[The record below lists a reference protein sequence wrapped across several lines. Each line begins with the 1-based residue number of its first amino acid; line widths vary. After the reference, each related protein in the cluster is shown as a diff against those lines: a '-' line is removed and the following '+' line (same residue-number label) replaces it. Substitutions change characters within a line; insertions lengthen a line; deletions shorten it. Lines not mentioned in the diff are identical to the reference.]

1 MSSDPTQPTPAPQP
15 APEGRSLR
23 DFWNKNRGAL
33 LPLVVSLASAL
44 IGSALTYFGAPPKV
58 VERVQEI
65 LVEVPVLD
73 EFGTGQG
80 WVPNEEAIAENRDA
94 AKTTQFAQTPAGK
107 AALGDEDTFLYRA
120 VRKAAKLPANR
131 YPNVDQKSV
140 GCCVGCGAKH
150 AADASLACAIAN
162 GARFEWKP
170 IAVEPIYAGS
180 RVEVGGGRI
189 RGDGSVGAWAAKWL
203 RERGGL
209 VPMEKLG
216 AHDLTTF
223 SPARARQWGAPGVGV
238 PDDLEP
244 AARTRQVK
252 GAALVTTAAE
262 GKRAIQ
268 QGYAI
273 MVCSNVGFNNRD
285 GTVGTRDAQG
295 FCTPRGTWNH
305 CMAFIGWRGGA
316 RPGFLCL
323 NSWGDTAH
331 SGPVWPEDMPRAA
344 FWIDE
349 SVVGRMLAQGDSFA
363 LADVEGFPAR
373 QLPLDWFVR
382 AEPSAEPKPFWKL
395 RHDLARDNRFALA
408 W

>member
-1 MSSDPTQPTPAPQP
+1 
-15 APEGRSLR
+15 
-23 DFWNKNRGAL
+23 
-33 LPLVVSLASAL
+33 
-44 IGSALTYFGAPPKV
+44 
-58 VERVQEI
+58 
-65 LVEVPVLD
+65 VPD
-73 EFGTGQG
+73 E
-80 WVPNEEAIAENRDA
+80 NAIAENRDP
-94 AKTTQFAQTPAGK
+94 AKTVQFAATPAGR
-107 AALGDEDTFLYRA
+107 AVMGDDDALLYRA
-120 VRKAAKLPANR
+120 VRKAAALPPNR
-131 YPNVDQKSV
+131 YPNVNQLSV
-140 GCCVGCGAKH
+140 GCCVGTGAKH

-203 RERGGL
+203 QARGGL
-209 VPMEKLG
+209 IPMEQFG
-216 AHDLTTF
+216 ECDLTTF

-238 PDDLEP
+238 PDALEP
-244 AARTRQVK
+244 AARAHQVK

-268 QGYAI
+268 QGYAV

-295 FCTPRGTWNH
+295 FCVARGSWNH
-305 CMAFIGWRGGA
+305 CMALIGWRGGA

-323 NSWGDTAH
+323 NSWGDSAH
-331 SGPVWPEDMPRAA
+331 GGPVWPDDMPPAA

-349 SVVGRMLAQGDSFA
+349 AVVGRMLAQGDSFA

-373 QLPLDWFVR
+373 RLPLDWFVR
-382 AEPSAEPKPFWKL
+382 GEKRREFDPQ
-395 RHDLARDNRFALA
+395 NVFALA
-408 W
+408 CRERVAKVLGKGIFADVSGPR